1 MGCCGKAR
9 ANLSISHA
17 SAGPTSTPIAGG
29 TPRLTAASPHAH
41 MGWDNKQPV
50 GLRYAGTGGV
60 IVRGPATGKQY
71 AFSPT
76 APAHPV
82 DPRDAAI
89 LLRTNQFKLSKI
101 AK

>member
-9 ANLSISHA
+9 ANLSIAHA
-17 SAGPTSTPIAGG
+17 SVGPASTPIVSSAQRPGATLQALVG
-29 TPRLTAASPHAH
+29 RNTT
-41 MGWDNKQPV
+41 QPV
-50 GLRYAGTGGV
+50 ELRYAGGTGI

-89 LLRTNQFKLSKI
+89 LLRTNRFKLGK
-101 AK
+101 